1 MSVLTCSGGTSP
13 SRPKGASRAGTSP
26 ASGRG
31 VGLSILRP
39 SGLLHQEG
47 RGLCDGRPYA
57 HLPGVST
64 NDMAA
69 SRCPIEEIE
78 EGVTIFH
85 PDRGS
90 QYTAQRFL
98 GHLDSNGIRPSVGR
112 AEVC

>member
-31 VGLSILRP
+31 LGLSILRP

-57 HLPGVST
+57 HSLACQAI
-64 NDMAA
+64 DMAV
-69 SRCPIEEIE
+69 SRCPIE

-85 PDRGS
+85 PDGGS

-112 AEVC
+112 TEVC